1 MSIVDQKL
9 LTETKTHLRVEAINI
24 VGMASILHN
33 GLIDPAIPNA
43 MENIH
48 LHGIITEK
56 NYLQETEAGIETEV
70 ETEVEIEAETEVET
84 GVETEA
90 ETGFILEAGV
100 VTGVVQTKSYG
111 TKLEIGTAV
120 NVGMVHTLEIES
132 APQ

>member
-1 MSIVDQKL
+1 MSIVNQKL

-24 VGMASILHN
+24 VGMANILHN

-43 MENIH
+43 MENIN

-56 NYLQETEAGIETEV
+56 NYLQEIEAGIETEV
-70 ETEVEIEAETEVET
+70 ETEVET